1 MKGLWGKKI
10 GMTQVFAENKVVP
23 VTVID
28 VAHWYITNVRTQ
40 ERDGYNAVQV
50 ACLRDRYQNTP
61 FETNWIKS
69 PKKYFSFVREINVE
83 ADPATLNLEV
93 GKPADVLAG
102 VQEGQKVD
110 VFGTSKGRGFCG
122 VVKRHGFTG
131 GGASH
136 GSRMGDRPGSLSYMR
151 SQGRVPKGKK
161 LPGHFGDESKFVSNL
176 KVINVRPEQNVILLK
191 GAVPGGS
198 GSLIFIRKA

>member
-1 MKGLWGKKI
+1 MKGLWGKKV

-28 VAHWYITNVRTQ
+28 VSHWYITNVRTQ

-50 ACLRDRYQNTP
+50 ACLRDRYQEAA
-61 FETNWIKS
+61 FEASWVKT
-69 PKKYFSFVREINVE
+69 PKKYFTFIREIRID
-83 ADPATLNLEV
+83 ADPASLNIEV
-93 GKPADVLAG
+93 GKPADLLSG
-102 VQEGQKVD
+102 LQEGQKVD

-122 VVKRHGFTG
+122 VVKRHGFAG

-136 GSRMGDRPGSLSYMR
+136 GSRMGNRPGSLSYMR

-161 LPGHFGDESKFVSNL
+161 LPGHFGNESKFVSNL
-176 KVINVRPEQNVILLK
+176 KVVNVKPEQNVILLK